1 MQIILVREQG
11 TSCPTYII
19 IPHKLMQTQSTRR
32 GQEILFARLSQNSF
46 AFLAQVI
53 GQDKQQSTTFDTKSG
68 ISISANLREAF
79 QSVPLLQSTYN
90 QAVILVDTAT
100 LLVPEEEFHEED
112 IDLMFAHALSG
123 HEHETKKCVTLPG
136 LHAVVV
142 FSIAK
147 DIITILSDHFSN
159 YQILPLC
166 HPVWQH
172 VSRQSDYIGRQRL
185 NAYFHDGKV
194 DIFCISKNRFKFCN
208 TFGATYEH
216 DALYYLLNTFTQLGF
231 QASRDEFVIMGDTPH
246 KKWIVENLKHYVSQV
261 TEPDIPA
268 SAPDANHSYPYDLTL
283 LSTQQIMP

>member
-1 MQIILVREQG
+1 
-11 TSCPTYII
+11 
-19 IPHKLMQTQSTRR
+19 MQTQSTRR
-32 GQEILFARLSQNSF
+32 DQEILFARLSQNSF

-53 GQDKQQSTTFDTKSG
+53 GQDKQQGTTFDTKSG

-172 VSRQSDYIGRQRL
+172 VSRQSDYIGRQ
-185 NAYFHDGKV
+185 H
-194 DIFCISKNRFKFCN
+194 
-208 TFGATYEH
+208 
-216 DALYYLLNTFTQLGF
+216 LLHKQEPF
-231 QASRDEFVIMGDTPH
+231 QILQHFWRHIRA
-246 KKWIVENLKHYVSQV
+246 
-261 TEPDIPA
+261 
-268 SAPDANHSYPYDLTL
+268 
-283 LSTQQIMP
+283 